1 MLHVLQICLI
11 INDKWIWVMRPLRA
25 CGDTSSVTSDLA
37 WATCCRWGW
46 GQCLATVPAL
56 VILGCLPWLSAAS
69 QKSRFS
75 LFQTWLGSFLF
86 QAQWTTECEGMLR
99 TRERSSEA
107 SSNELVG
114 TQFFLNG
121 LNLTWEC
128 FGVGNP
134 WALSQ
139 LSLSPQ
145 LFNRLLGRCLASL
158 NYDLTEKWA

>member
-56 VILGCLPWLSAAS
+56 VILGCLPWLSAAP

-75 LFQTWLGSFLF
+75 LFQTWLGSFLL

-99 TRERSSEA
+99 TREKSSEPTSA
-107 SSNELVG
+107 DHSRLW
-114 TQFFLNG
+114 
-121 LNLTWEC
+121 TWVLGFEWTESYM
-128 FGVGNP
+128 GMLWSWESLGSIS
-134 WALSQ
+134 AQ
-139 LSLSPQ
+139 SLSPA
-145 LFNRLLGRCLASL
+145 L
-158 NYDLTEKWA
+158 